1 MRLRNSWQ
9 SCSQNG
15 RAQVTQENSGDKDR
29 LSSISPP
36 HKPIP
41 CPAAPQAPTN
51 SQFSHGAG
59 EHLPKA
65 HSLLSVHPQ
74 LAARLSSCAHGYFV
88 TQIIWAPPNQAQSKL
103 TFPWFPFGFHS
114 VSLVHFTLST
124 QYFVPLCSGQIGG
137 SLRAAWISPC
147 RQLCLDLGA

>member
-1 MRLRNSWQ
+1 MRLRNSRQ

-59 EHLPKA
+59 EHLPKT
-65 HSLLSVHPQ
+65 HSLLSAHPQ

-88 TQIIWAPPNQAQSKL
+88 SQSSELRQIRLNPSL
-103 TFPWFPFGFHS
+103 LFLDFHS
-114 VSLVHFTLST
+114 DFILFLWSISHLVPSTLCPCVVVRLGEAFGLLESLPVDS
-124 QYFVPLCSGQIGG
+124 S
-137 SLRAAWISPC
+137 A
-147 RQLCLDLGA
+147 